1 MHSGAASRRSHY
13 TVAHALRVLENHF
26 SPAVPRAPK
35 GNNIVCASARGSYI
49 TDVSGK
55 RYLDF
60 QNGIGVSNTGHSHPK
75 VVAAI
80 TKQIQDG
87 IHLQQNC
94 MISQPTIAL
103 CEKLL
108 EVAPKGLSRFFF
120 NCTYPRVALPAC
132 PCVPCSTLR
141 VQLSRKRSRVLR
153 GMPRATSSSSS
164 SSPTPKTITRLQQTP
179 PPLRT
184 NPPSPPPP
192 CAGTGSEAVESA
204 VKLARHETGKQN
216 VIVFNGGFHGRSLTT
231 LAMTTSKGVYR
242 VNYGPLPSGFHTS
255 KYPYCL
261 HCPSRP
267 STGGCCGDAL
277 ETLRTMLKEQTA
289 PSETAAIVIEPIL
302 GEGGYTVPP
311 PGFLP
316 ALRALCDEHG
326 ILLIAD
332 EVQSGVGRTGR
343 WWGVEHEGVTPDI
356 LIFAKAIASGVP
368 LSGIMARPHFMRKS
382 PPGSMG
388 GTYGATA
395 IAASAA
401 VATLG
406 AIQEEGLLANAQARG
421 EQLQAGLQAIAARH
435 PGVIADVRGRGC
447 MVGLEFS
454 AAVRS
459 GFAGAVTAEAMER
472 GLLLFT
478 TGWRET
484 IRLIPALIVTQQECD
499 TALQVIEA
507 SIAAAA
513 AGGGK

>member
-1 MHSGAASRRSHY
+1 MHCGAASRRSHY

-120 NCTYPRVALPAC
+120 NCASPPRVALPAC
-132 PCVPCSTLR
+132 PCARCSTLR
-141 VQLSRKRSRVLR
+141 VQLSRKRSRA
-153 GMPRATSSSSS
+153 PRAWKRRCVPPSSSFFLYAQILTHTQH
-164 SSPTPKTITRLQQTP
+164 PTPL
-179 PPLRT
+179 
-184 NPPSPPPP
+184 P

-242 VNYGPLPSGFHTS
+242 VNYGPLPPGFHTS

-267 STGGCCGDAL
+267 SAGGCCGDAL

-332 EVQSGVGRTGR
+332 EVQSGVGRTGK

-406 AIQEEGLLANAQARG
+406 VIQEEGLLANAQARG
-421 EQLQAGLQAIAARH
+421 AQLQAGLQAIAARH

-454 AAVRS
+454 ATVGS
-459 GFAGAVTAEAMER
+459 GFAGAVTAGAMER